1 MQPKKSKSESCIF
14 LKKYDKGKSE
24 LKMSVH
30 VDDVFMDG
38 NPETLNNTKRN
49 MKEKFNIQDSV
60 KMKNFLRVYYEWV
73 C

>member
-1 MQPKKSKSESCIF
+1 
-14 LKKYDKGKSE
+14 
-24 LKMSVH
+24 MSVH